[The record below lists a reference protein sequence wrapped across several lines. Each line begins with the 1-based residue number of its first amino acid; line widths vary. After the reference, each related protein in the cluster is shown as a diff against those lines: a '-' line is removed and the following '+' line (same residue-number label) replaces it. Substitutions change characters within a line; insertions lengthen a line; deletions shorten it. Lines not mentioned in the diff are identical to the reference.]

1 MKPSTLIL
9 LILIIAT
16 SALPLKVFA
25 DEIDKSVDVIKIS
38 SSLYFFRISS
48 AMGNTSSVAMIGPEG
63 VFLIDPNF
71 NDTDELIKNKIK
83 ELGGGKIKYLTSSHD
98 HRDHIEQY
106 GQFAEDVMIIIPNN
120 QKEAV
125 LEWGGNPQIT
135 FEGNLTITFNN
146 QPIVL
151 ETLPTTIGHTDGD
164 EIIYFP
170 QAKALYVGDYYFATG
185 FPIIDKNTGD
195 IFGYIDNL
203 DYIANK
209 FAAETI
215 VIPGHTTFSP
225 EVMQIFTIKDLTKY
239 ANDLRASIE
248 FIQRQLNNGQSL
260 EQMQTLGLPEQFSKY
275 DQGIK
280 FRGSKKWIKRV
291 VETIKK

>member
-248 FIQRQLNNGQSL
+248 FIQLQLNNGQSL

>member
-25 DEIDKSVDVIKIS
+25 DETDKSVDVIKIS

>member
-25 DEIDKSVDVIKIS
+25 DETDKSVDVIKIS

-225 EVMQIFTIKDLTKY
+225 EAMQIFTIKDLTKY

-248 FIQRQLNNGQSL
+248 FIQLQLNNGQSL